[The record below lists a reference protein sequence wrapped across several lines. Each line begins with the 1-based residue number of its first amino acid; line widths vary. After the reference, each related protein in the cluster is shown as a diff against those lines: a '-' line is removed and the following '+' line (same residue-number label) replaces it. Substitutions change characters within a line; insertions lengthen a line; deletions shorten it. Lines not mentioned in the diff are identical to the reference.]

1 MILFISSIHTSTGS
15 VEPDECWRAVA
26 EMSDHDVPVL
36 SERTKTRCETH
47 RESLLAV
54 TEYGPR
60 GPRPPVGQYIPVCD
74 ESGAYEPMQCHG
86 SSGYCWCVDRN
97 GQEIP
102 GTRSEPGSRPMCE
115 ETTGF

>member
-1 MILFISSIHTSTGS
+1 MVSSLEQLYWTQNERSCSGLF
-15 VEPDECWRAVA
+15 A
-26 EMSDHDVPVL
+26 EIYDQNVPVL

-60 GPRPPVGQYIPVCD
+60 GPRPPVGQYIPMCD
-74 ESGAYEPMQCHG
+74 ESGVYEPMQCHG
-86 SSGYCWCVDRN
+86 STGYCWCVDQN
-97 GQEIP
+97 GQEIS
-102 GTRSEPGSRPMCE
+102 GTRSEPGSQPMCK

>member
-1 MILFISSIHTSTGS
+1 MDAGFRWRISGPRS
-15 VEPDECWRAVA
+15 
-26 EMSDHDVPVL
+26 VPVS

-54 TEYGPR
+54 TEFGPR
-60 GPRPPVGQYIPVCD
+60 GPRPPVGQYIPTCD
-74 ESGAYEPMQCHG
+74 ENGAYEPTQCHG

-102 GTRSEPGSRPMCE
+102 DTRSEPGNPPMCE
-115 ETTGF
+115 ETTENPAPTSLPPLTAR